1 MKKNTI
7 FFIAFCPQ
15 RHEDKSMKKNISKI
29 IKYILLALAI
39 IIALIA
45 CYALYILISYDRIPD
60 KSEISIENPSENI
73 LSQGEKYTI
82 ATYNIGFGAYGPE
95 YSFFMDTGY
104 MADGTYVQ
112 GKYGKGISKDLT
124 IRNTEGAI
132 SELKE
137 LNTDMIILQEVD
149 VKSSRAYKVNQYNLV
164 KDSLSSYSSSYA
176 SNFHTP
182 YLPYPFN
189 DMHGKTEAGL
199 VTLSKYKINS
209 VERRSYPIADD
220 LSKLFDLDR
229 CFTVSRLA
237 VDNGKELVLI
247 NSHMSAYD
255 KGGIIRASQLELL
268 TSVMSEEYN
277 NGNYVVVGG
286 DFNHILSE
294 EMVGHF
300 ESGQLTPSWIA
311 VLSDEDIPSGFA
323 IAKAQNREEVS
334 TCRSADIPYEKGVN
348 YTAVIDGFIVS
359 DNIEFSAINIET
371 DYAWSDHQ
379 PVVLTI
385 TLK

>member
-1 MKKNTI
+1 MKRKTPK
-7 FFIAFCPQ
+7 FL
-15 RHEDKSMKKNISKI
+15 
-29 IKYILLALAI
+29 KYTLLFLAILLVAI
-39 IIALIA
+39 LG
-45 CYALYILISYDRIPD
+45 YALYILFSYNRIED
-60 KSEISIENPSENI
+60 KTPIEVENPVSQI
-73 LSQGEKYTI
+73 LSQGEEYTI

-104 MADGTYVQ
+104 MADGTFMR
-112 GKYGKGISKDLT
+112 GKYGKGISKEMT

-132 SELKE
+132 SELVAIDA
-137 LNTDMIILQEVD
+137 DMVILQEVD
-149 VKSSRAYKVNQYNLV
+149 VKSSRAYKVNQYSLV
-164 KDSLSSYSSSYA
+164 KESLPSYSASYS

-199 VTLSKYKINS
+199 VTLSKYKVES

-229 CFTVSRLA
+229 CFSISRLP
-237 VDNGKELVLI
+237 VDNGKELILI

-255 KGGIIRASQLELL
+255 KGGVIRASQLELL
-268 TSVMSEEYN
+268 TSVMMEEYN
-277 NGNYVVVGG
+277 KGNYVIIGG

-294 EMVGHF
+294 EMIGF
-300 ESGQLTPSWIA
+300 FPAEQLTPPWIA
-311 VLSDEDIPSGFA
+311 VLSDDDIPEGFQ
-323 IAKAQNREEVS
+323 IAKATNREEVS

-359 DNIEFSAINIET
+359 DNIEFSAFNIET